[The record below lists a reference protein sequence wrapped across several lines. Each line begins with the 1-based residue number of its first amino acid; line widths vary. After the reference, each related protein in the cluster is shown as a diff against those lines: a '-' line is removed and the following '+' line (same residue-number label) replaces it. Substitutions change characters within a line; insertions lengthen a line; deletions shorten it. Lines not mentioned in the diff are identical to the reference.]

1 MISKNNN
8 FISLKLNSSLYDKK
22 SVIEAFAELKKEADA
37 ELDEGEYFLV
47 KIKKNADAEKCGYE
61 FLNYV
66 LKLMKNK
73 GIV

>member
-1 MISKNNN
+1 MEKNKNS
-8 FISLKLNSSLYDKK
+8 IIVKLNSSLYDAE
-22 SVIEAFAELKKEADA
+22 SVKEAFEELKKETNSK
-37 ELDEGEYFLV
+37 LDEGEYFV
-47 KIKKNADAEKCGYE
+47 ISIKNSEEAETYGYE